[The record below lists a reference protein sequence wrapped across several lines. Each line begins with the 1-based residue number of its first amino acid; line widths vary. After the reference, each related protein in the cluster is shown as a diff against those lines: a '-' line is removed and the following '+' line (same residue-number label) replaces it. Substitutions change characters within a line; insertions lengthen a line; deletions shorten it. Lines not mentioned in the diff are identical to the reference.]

1 MNSIASRYFLSTE
14 ANISS
19 LQPESICEP
28 SEKAAE
34 KAAENTTAAV
44 EASQQA
50 KNSAGLLVRD
60 DSLILN
66 RSSNMSSSSITE
78 VSSLMPSIAPVH
90 LHQNRK
96 HSTATV
102 LDASCLNTDFHY
114 VYNDGQQ
121 DSIRRSYRPAGFKT
135 SLVTSSL
142 RSPLGSTTIGEIMER
157 RHLSR

>member
-1 MNSIASRYFLSTE
+1 MNSKASRYFLSTE
-14 ANISS
+14 ANMSS
-19 LQPESICEP
+19 LQPESVCEP
-28 SEKAAE
+28 SEKTAE
-34 KAAENTTAAV
+34 KAVENTTAA
-44 EASQQA
+44 AIQQA

-90 LHQNRK
+90 RK
-96 HSTATV
+96 HSTGTV
-102 LDASCLNTDFHY
+102 LDAACLNTDFHY

-142 RSPLGSTTIGEIMER
+142 RSPFGSATIGEIMER